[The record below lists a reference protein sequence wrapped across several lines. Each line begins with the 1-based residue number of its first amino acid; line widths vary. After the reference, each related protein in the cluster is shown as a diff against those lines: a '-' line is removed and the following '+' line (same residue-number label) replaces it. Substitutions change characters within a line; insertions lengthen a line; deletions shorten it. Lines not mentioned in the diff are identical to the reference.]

1 MSVISFNSFNASS
14 YDENTVFVLDTN
26 VLYFVHS
33 GYYLP
38 TNRKCIVYSN
48 IIQQLIMSKFS
59 ICVSTLSL
67 QELFY
72 GIENKEYKLY
82 CSANSIDTAH
92 FTKKQFRNI
101 PTEREKVKNKIE
113 QVMSEI
119 SVYQLQDGL
128 INSEHIDDF
137 ISSYELHKMDPID
150 FAIVKNNNIEDC
162 VFVTDDQDFSS
173 LSEINIL
180 TM

>member
-1 MSVISFNSFNASS
+1 MSVINFNSFNASS
-14 YDENTVFVLDTN
+14 YDENTIFVLDTN
-26 VLYFVHS
+26 ILYFVHS

-38 TNRKCIVYSN
+38 TNQKCRVYSN
-48 IIQQLIMSKFS
+48 IIQQLMMSKFS

-72 GIENKEYKLY
+72 GIENKEYKIY
-82 CSANSIDTAH
+82 CRANRLDTAT
-92 FTKKQFRNI
+92 FSKKQFRKI
-101 PTEREKVKNKIE
+101 PTERAKVKNKIV
-113 QVMSEI
+113 QVMNEI
-119 SVYQLQDGL
+119 SVYQLQDGF
-128 INSEHIDDF
+128 IKSEHIDEF
-137 ISSYELHKMDPID
+137 VSSYELHKMDPID

-173 LSEINIL
+173 LVDINIL